1 MNSSHPS
8 NERPRSEPEIIP
20 PEHIKSRG
28 GVKWTSFDQRGMHRI
43 YVARLGPFPV
53 AILVLMLAAL
63 VTILSLVLIG
73 TFLIWVPLAVL
84 LIAAA
89 LISSWWRRIF
99 RR

>member
-1 MNSSHPS
+1 MNSKHSS

-20 PEHIKSRG
+20 PEHIGSRS
-28 GVKWTSFDQRGMHRI
+28 GVKWTSFDQRGTHRI
-43 YVARLGPFPV
+43 YVARLGPFSI
-53 AILVLMLAAL
+53 AIGLLMLVAL

-73 TFLIWVPLAVL
+73 TFLIWIPLAIL

-89 LISSWWRRIF
+89 LISGWWQRTF